1 MGQPSADYSP
11 DEAKDKDGDTT
22 MEVAANQWDDKGTET
37 VVVEDDRD
45 ENILDSIQVN
55 YDRYPIDLPKI
66 NRPAYCTDVELKA
79 CRYLLFKLAKFTTDH
94 FTTWKKHV
102 LEQTDRQ
109 KREANAEGFRHD
121 ITGTGHP
128 VEMETV
134 TVDGVERQEPIYKDG
149 LYGTVSDERARD
161 HYHNEFVARRTD
173 HPPEEN
179 LRRYRFSVV
188 VNQLTET
195 LYRLGYDLDKEGD
208 FGAQVKICNSAG
220 EPTGD
225 AVTLAASAI
234 MRAYGAVEHAM
245 REAITHTYN
254 APSFSFF
261 SEAHTVGHHK
271 FNVQDLQSYIL
282 FKNKGRANKELMHL
296 MHYHGVE
303 NVPLFQQNMERV
315 YARDAHVPQAM
326 KFLANTSLAH
336 KRGFNMLMPV
346 SVDEVRSRNAAFDVS
361 MGLPE
366 ETAVLTMENIED
378 SKPPPPDDPLI
389 EEYEEEEEESVNVAA
404 DDDPMIAV
412 DEKMGEIERVAS
424 GSVNREHQPPPPVIL
439 EPARPPAVVLKAKPK
454 VVAKPKPDVRDQPER
469 ATKPIPTSTL
479 TVAPKTRPSQSA
491 PSSGSKRPDSSLP
504 NSSDWASHTPENTN
518 LEPQSE
524 VTRIDLTDQTSGD
537 LWGAYTG
544 NLNDVRDR
552 PIGADPQ
559 MPKGSGREAWGRR
572 HQQTNQT
579 WRPRVRD
586 DARDTARD
594 ESRNDEAVVPPWR
607 LNQQRHAQRAARS
620 RVRWEPTGIYGN
632 REHQWEYGV
641 CILGLRAKMIFG
653 MNLHLANGSSRSTSD
668 LYFFEENI

>member
-1 MGQPSADYSP
+1 
-11 DEAKDKDGDTT
+11 
-22 MEVAANQWDDKGTET
+22 
-37 VVVEDDRD
+37 
-45 ENILDSIQVN
+45 
-55 YDRYPIDLPKI
+55 
-66 NRPAYCTDVELKA
+66 
-79 CRYLLFKLAKFTTDH
+79 
-94 FTTWKKHV
+94 
-102 LEQTDRQ
+102 
-109 KREANAEGFRHD
+109 
-121 ITGTGHP
+121 
-128 VEMETV
+128 
-134 TVDGVERQEPIYKDG
+134 
-149 LYGTVSDERARD
+149 
-161 HYHNEFVARRTD
+161 
-173 HPPEEN
+173 
-179 LRRYRFSVV
+179 
-188 VNQLTET
+188 
-195 LYRLGYDLDKEGD
+195 
-208 FGAQVKICNSAG
+208 
-220 EPTGD
+220 
-225 AVTLAASAI
+225 
-234 MRAYGAVEHAM
+234 
-245 REAITHTYN
+245 
-254 APSFSFF
+254 
-261 SEAHTVGHHK
+261 
-271 FNVQDLQSYIL
+271 
-282 FKNKGRANKELMHL
+282 
-296 MHYHGVE
+296 
-303 NVPLFQQNMERV
+303 
-315 YARDAHVPQAM
+315 
-326 KFLANTSLAH
+326 
-336 KRGFNMLMPV
+336 MLMPI

-412 DEKMGEIERVAS
+412 DEKMGEIGRVAS

-454 VVAKPKPDVRDQPER
+454 VVAKPKPDVRDQPEK

-504 NSSDWASHTPENTN
+504 HSSDWASHTPENTN

-594 ESRNDEAVVPPWR
+594 ESRNEEEVIPPWR
-607 LNQQRHAQRAARS
+607 LNQQRHAQRVARS

-632 REHQWEYGV
+632 REHQWEE
-641 CILGLRAKMIFG
+641 LWR
-653 MNLHLANGSSRSTSD
+653 LHPWVENEDDFWYEPSSGEW
-668 LYFFEENI
+668 FVKEHF